1 MTSVLRMAQK
11 KKTTKK
17 TTTKKKTAPRKASA
31 PKSEVKTE
39 EVKPVVISTTGPT
52 VAPKVWDKP
61 IVIAPRK
68 KKSWIKRLF
77 SWF

>member
-1 MTSVLRMAQK
+1 LTSVLRMAQK

-17 TTTKKKTAPRKASA
+17 TTTKKKPATKKAKA
-31 PKSEVKTE
+31 PKSEAKTE
-39 EVKPVVISTTGPT
+39 EVKPVIVSSAGPT

-61 IVIAPRK
+61 LVIAPQK
-68 KKSWIKRLF
+68 KKSWLKRLF

>member
-1 MTSVLRMAQK
+1 MAQK

-17 TTTKKKTAPRKASA
+17 TTTKKKPATKKASA
-31 PKSEVKTE
+31 PKPEVKTE
-39 EVKPVVISTTGPT
+39 EVKPVVISSAGPS

-61 IVIAPRK
+61 IVPVAK

-77 SWF
+77 WF

>member
-1 MTSVLRMAQK
+1 LTSVCDMAQK

-17 TTTKKKTAPRKASA
+17 TTTKKKPATKKAKA

-61 IVIAPRK
+61 LVIAPQK
-68 KKSWIKRLF
+68 KKSWFKRLF

>member
-17 TTTKKKTAPRKASA
+17 TTTKKKPATKKAKA

-39 EVKPVVISTTGPT
+39 EVKPVVIHSAEPS

-61 IVIAPRK
+61 LVIDPQK
-68 KKSWIKRLF
+68 KKSWLKRLF